1 METKETQKMI
11 LSSGPLQGF
20 TDDIFRSTHHQ
31 VWGGID
37 FYYGPYIRLDNHKP
51 PKKSQLK
58 DSLSELN
65 KSINYIPQILANNP
79 ELIIEQA
86 KALNKHGY
94 QHLNWN
100 LGCPYPMVTKR
111 NMGAG
116 LLPQPKIIDE
126 ILKNIISEIP
136 MKLSIKCRLGLH
148 KDDEIKALIEVF
160 NKYALQE
167 IIIHARTGKQ
177 MYKGFAQAEKVIPL
191 LKQSHHKIV
200 YNGDLDSVEKYNELH
215 KLFSGHIHHFM
226 IGRALLKKPQLAS
239 QIKGTEYVE
248 EELQEKLFLFHE
260 LLFEKYQEKLHYS
273 HLLMKMRSFWEY
285 FSYSFEQQHKTF
297 KAIKKSKTIK
307 KYNIAVKHIFSENK
321 LSLD

>member
-1 METKETQKMI
+1 MI
-11 LSSGPLQGF
+11 LSSGPLQGI
-20 TDDIFRSTHHQ
+20 TDDIFRSIHHQ

-37 FYYGPYIRLDNHKP
+37 TYYGPYIRLDNHKP

-65 KSINYIPQILANNP
+65 KSLNFVPQILSNNP

-126 ILKNIISEIP
+126 ILKSIIPKLP
-136 MKLSIKCRLGLH
+136 MSLSIKCRLGLQ
-148 KDDEIKALIEVF
+148 KDEEIIALIEVF
-160 NKYALQE
+160 NKYPLQE
-167 IIIHARTGKQ
+167 IIIHARTGNQ
-177 MYKGFAQAEKVIPL
+177 MYKGFAQAEKIIPL
-191 LKQSHHKIV
+191 LKQSNHKIA
-200 YNGDLDSVEKYNELH
+200 YNGDLNSVKKYHKLNEL
-215 KLFSGHIHHFM
+215 FSDQIQHFM
-226 IGRALLKKPQLAS
+226 IGRAILMKPHLAS
-239 QIKGTEYVE
+239 QIKGARYDKN
-248 EELQEKLFLFHE
+248 ELREKLFLFHE
-260 LLFEKYQEKLHYS
+260 LLFEKYETKLHHS

-297 KAIKKSKTIK
+297 KPIKKSKTIK
-307 KYNIAVKHIFSENK
+307 KYKIAVEHIFSENK
-321 LSLD
+321 INLD